1 MRAKFWLD
9 RWQEN
14 EIGFHQAEHN
24 ELLLN
29 FWHRLGLQ
37 AGEPVFVPLC
47 GKSLDMRWLENA
59 GHEVVGVELAQ
70 LAAEAYFAEGGEQ
83 PERTVVDRFACY
95 QGAGTRIYQGDIF
108 DMTAPLLEGVA
119 GLFDRGA
126 LVALPPDIR
135 FRYVDHLLR
144 IIPDG
149 TRILLLA
156 FEYEQELVPGPPH
169 AVHPDEIEQLYGA
182 RCEVELLE
190 SIITSAL
197 PPRFVEGGVRQAA
210 ESVYVITKRD

>member
-1 MRAKFWLD
+1 MRAKFWLE
-9 RWQEN
+9 RWRKN
-14 EIGFHQAEHN
+14 EIGFHQTAHN

-29 FWHRLGLQ
+29 FWHRLGLRPG
-37 AGEPVFVPLC
+37 ARVFVPLC

-70 LAAEAYFAEGGEQ
+70 VAAETYFAEGGEQ
-83 PERTVVDRFACY
+83 AERTVVDRFARY
-95 QGAGTRIYQGDIF
+95 QGAGTTIYHGDIF
-108 DMTAPLLEGVA
+108 DMTAPLLEDVA

-126 LVALPPDIR
+126 LVALPADMR

-156 FEYEQELVPGPPH
+156 FEYEQELVSGPPH
-169 AVHPDEIEQLYGA
+169 AVHPEEVELLYGP

-197 PPRFVEGGVRQAA
+197 PPSFAAGGVRQAA
-210 ESVYVITKRD
+210 ESVYLITKRD